1 LLCGSIVGMFALG
14 LAMKGKIYGGAS
26 EILEMLG
33 MAGEMGNGLLYFAGR
48 TLGWGG
54 DQVMVTTA
62 DYGSKFMEV
71 AGLLNIIAAVD
82 AHNLRTGR
90 KAS

>member
-1 LLCGSIVGMFALG
+1 
-14 LAMKGKIYGGAS
+14 
-26 EILEMLG
+26 MLG